1 MSEQTELDDLLV
13 DEEQL
18 NEELLVKT
26 VGTYAQIGKESG
38 ELVPNER
45 YDDLSSKEKIVVVL
59 LAQKARFELDLD
71 DQKTLPPSEIS
82 ALSGVKKGTV
92 YPAVRDLDD
101 DGLIR
106 GEDGEYRLPSV
117 NLEKAKE
124 FLPEEE

>member
-1 MSEQTELDDLLV
+1 MAEQTELEDLLV
-13 DEEQL
+13 DEEKL

-26 VGTYAQIGKESG
+26 VGTYAQIGQESG

-45 YDDLSSKEKIVVVL
+45 YGDLSSKEKIVVVL

-71 DQKTLPPSEIS
+71 DQKTLSPSEIS

-101 DGLIR
+101 EGLIR

-117 NLEKAKE
+117 NMEKAKE